1 MDFEGDITA
10 IDLESSNSVD
20 DRIYN
25 ILNRRKDYSANLME
39 AVGYAAC
46 ENFEILDELNKYIK
60 DRLGRA
66 EILKEH

>member
-25 ILNRRKDYSANLME
+25 ILNRHKDYSANLME

-46 ENFEILDELNKYIK
+46 ENFEILDELN
-60 DRLGRA
+60 
-66 EILKEH
+66 